1 MKKIS
6 LTFLF
11 SCFAILLFSQPKLEF
26 KNTYYDF
33 GEIKEENGKV
43 TGRFEF
49 TNVGDSNLILVN
61 VRPGCGCTAADYTKT
76 PIKPNEKGFI
86 DATYDPYNRQAGGF
100 TKNIRV
106 YTNEPQFKNPK
117 NPPHLIYIKGFAI
130 KRPPTIYE
138 IAGYVMGHG
147 MLRMKTNSCKFI
159 LKNTEFYT
167 DTIKFK
173 NFDTKSIEILD
184 IKYPV
189 FVRELSK
196 SFVKEIQPNEEA
208 IIVVQFD
215 ASQRNA
221 WGKHSDPITFKT
233 TDSLEPNKIF
243 IFNSEIR
250 EDFSY
255 IKPGSNLPAI
265 QLSATEINFEQLKKG
280 EPFDYEVTI
289 RNNGKGDLIIRNIS
303 SSLNAIQ
310 YQLENNVIR
319 PNKKVTLTISFNSN
333 YRVGKHNG
341 SVEIITNDPNM
352 SKAVIRVFGEVL
364 P

>member
-1 MKKIS
+1 
-6 LTFLF
+6 
-11 SCFAILLFSQPKLEF
+11 
-26 KNTYYDF
+26 
-33 GEIKEENGKV
+33 
-43 TGRFEF
+43 
-49 TNVGDSNLILVN
+49 
-61 VRPGCGCTAADYTKT
+61 
-76 PIKPNEKGFI
+76 
-86 DATYDPYNRQAGGF
+86 
-100 TKNIRV
+100 
-106 YTNEPQFKNPK
+106 
-117 NPPHLIYIKGFAI
+117 
-130 KRPPTIYE
+130 
-138 IAGYVMGHG
+138 MGHG

-159 LKNTEFYT
+159 LKNTESYT
-167 DTIKFK
+167 DTIKFR

-208 IIVVQFD
+208 TIVVQFD

-221 WGKHSDPITFKT
+221 WGKQSDPITFKT

-255 IKPGSNLPAI
+255 IKPESNLPAVH
-265 QLSATEINFEQLKKG
+265 LSTTEINFEQLKKG
-280 EPFDYEVTI
+280 DPFEYEVTI
-289 RNNGKGDLIIRNIS
+289 MNNGKGDLIIRNVS
-303 SSLNAIQ
+303 TSLNAIQ
-310 YQLENNVIR
+310 HQLENNVVR
-319 PNKKVTLTISFNSN
+319 PNHKVTLKISFNSN